1 MPMRQSHSHPI
12 FGPLGNRSLQK
23 WLFLSLAAM
32 TTMLGSSHAY
42 AADDGIHM
50 KPGTWIFDVRI
61 QMPLQTEPSEQR
73 LQTCVTEEP
82 ITAED
87 LMPWAESQGCRIRSV
102 KAKENA
108 LTWKLKCK
116 ISGQRSRGR
125 GSFEVDGDKGEGKTT
140 INFEMGGRRLSII
153 TEWDAQHVGPCIDRP
168 ASTSSDARGED
179 EAS

>member
-1 MPMRQSHSHPI
+1 MRQIQSDSI
-12 FGPLGNRSLQK
+12 FTL
-23 WLFLSLAAM
+23 LFTLLCGLLFAAIAM
-32 TTMLGSSHAY
+32 GSSNAS
-42 AADDGIHM
+42 AADDDGIQM

-61 QMPLQTEPSEQR
+61 QMPLQTEASEKR
-73 LQTCVTEEP
+73 LQTCVTDEP

-102 KAKENA
+102 KASENA

-140 INFEMGGRRLSII
+140 VNFEMGGRRLSII
-153 TEWDAQHVGPCIDRP
+153 TEWDAQHVGPCIDQP
-168 ASTSSDARGED
+168 SSAPSDLGESEGD
-179 EAS
+179 G